1 MERLPIQKEYEG
13 SVCEI
18 KSMDNE
24 LIAIGKIKEVN
35 SENIKVTNSKKELRL
50 VDYHTPIKINVFN
63 AKVGFRVLVGTVYTS
78 TRKEMCIDSIYNL
91 VESERRNFFRVDMH
105 LKTKIVYKKSYDAD
119 EITEIDAVILDMSL
133 SGMKIRT
140 ETLLDINSTF
150 SVALELS
157 GKKESVFHCRILR
170 NVDTKGSYYY
180 YGSEFIYS
188 KADDADL
195 LCSYLFKK
203 QREFLTSKEF

>member
-1 MERLPIQKEYEG
+1 MEKLPIQKEYEG

-24 LIAIGKIKEVN
+24 LIAIGRIKEVTTD
-35 SENIKVTNSKKELRL
+35 NIKVTNSKKELKV

-63 AKVGFRVLVGTVYTS
+63 AKVGFRVLVGSVYTS

-91 VESERRNFFRVDMH
+91 VEKERRNFFRVDMH
-105 LKTKIVYKKSYDAD
+105 IKNKIVYKKSYEDD
-119 EITEIDAVILDMSL
+119 EIKEIDAVILDMSL

-140 ETLLDINSTF
+140 ESELEVGSTF
-150 SVALELS
+150 SVGLELS
-157 GKKESVFHCRILR
+157 GRKESVFHCRILR
-170 NVDTKGSYYY
+170 KFDTKGVYNY

-188 KADDADL
+188 KTEDADL

-203 QREFLTSKEF
+203 QREFLSSREL